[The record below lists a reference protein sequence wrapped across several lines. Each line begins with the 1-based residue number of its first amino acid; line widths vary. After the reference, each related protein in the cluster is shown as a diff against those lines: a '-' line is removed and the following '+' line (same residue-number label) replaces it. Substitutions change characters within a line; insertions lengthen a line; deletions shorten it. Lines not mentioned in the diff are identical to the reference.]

1 MKTSKKLLSFI
12 LSVFL
17 LLSSAA
23 VGGVVAFAEDG
34 TPVVYSVTFTADDF
48 SQTVEYEYGAES
60 IEEPAVP
67 SKDYYNGAW
76 EAYQLNSAENI
87 IVNAVYTAITYNA
100 VFVADGVTVEE
111 VPYTVETENI
121 TAPAVPE
128 KQGYTG
134 VWAEYT
140 LTPGGITVNALY
152 TAITYNA
159 VFVADGVT
167 VAEIP
172 YTVETEN
179 ITPPAVPEKQGYTG
193 VWEEYTLTPG
203 GITVNAV
210 YTQVTQPQLQP
221 AVEIKNFEKQSE
233 TGYKENKTFEASA
246 SDLPDGAEIH
256 WFINGK
262 DVGKGQS
269 FTVEAPEEDYTV
281 QAKVI
286 DGEGN
291 VIAESD
297 TASVKVKNGFFDRLK
312 AFFASIIEKIFGSA
326 FSEFFGTVC

>member
-140 LTPGGITVNALY
+140 LTPGGITVNA
-152 TAITYNA
+152 
-159 VFVADGVT
+159 
-167 VAEIP
+167 
-172 YTVETEN
+172 
-179 ITPPAVPEKQGYTG
+179 
-193 VWEEYTLTPG
+193 
-203 GITVNAV
+203 V
-210 YTQVTQPQLQP
+210 YTQIPQPQLQP

-233 TGYKENKTFEASA
+233 TGYKENKTFEANA

-326 FSEFFGTVC
+326 FSELFGTVC

>member
-23 VGGVVAFAEDG
+23 VGGVVVFAEDG
-34 TPVVYSVTFTADDF
+34 TPVVYSVTFTAEDF

-134 VWAEYT
+134 VW
-140 LTPGGITVNALY
+140 
-152 TAITYNA
+152 
-159 VFVADGVT
+159 
-167 VAEIP
+167 
-172 YTVETEN
+172 
-179 ITPPAVPEKQGYTG
+179 
-193 VWEEYTLTPG
+193 EEYTLTPG

-210 YTQVTQPQLQP
+210 YTQIPQPQLQP

-233 TGYKENKTFEASA
+233 TGYKENKTFVANA

-326 FSEFFGTVC
+326 FSELFGTVC

>member
-140 LTPGGITVNALY
+140 LTPGGITVNA
-152 TAITYNA
+152 
-159 VFVADGVT
+159 
-167 VAEIP
+167 
-172 YTVETEN
+172 
-179 ITPPAVPEKQGYTG
+179 
-193 VWEEYTLTPG
+193 
-203 GITVNAV
+203 V

-256 WFINGK
+256 WFVNGK

-326 FSEFFGTVC
+326 FSEFFGSVC

>member
-34 TPVVYSVTFTADDF
+34 TPVVYSVTFTAEDF

-134 VWAEYT
+134 VW
-140 LTPGGITVNALY
+140 
-152 TAITYNA
+152 
-159 VFVADGVT
+159 
-167 VAEIP
+167 
-172 YTVETEN
+172 
-179 ITPPAVPEKQGYTG
+179 
-193 VWEEYTLTPG
+193 EEYTLTPG

-210 YTQVTQPQLQP
+210 YTQIPQPQLQP

-233 TGYKENKTFEASA
+233 TGYKENKTFVANA

-256 WFINGK
+256 WFVNGK

-281 QAKVI
+281 QAKAV

-326 FSEFFGTVC
+326 FSELFGTVC

>member
-1 MKTSKKLLSFI
+1 MKTSKKLQSFI

-23 VGGVVAFAEDG
+23 VGGVVAFAEDV

-140 LTPGGITVNALY
+140 LTPGGITVNA
-152 TAITYNA
+152 
-159 VFVADGVT
+159 
-167 VAEIP
+167 
-172 YTVETEN
+172 
-179 ITPPAVPEKQGYTG
+179 
-193 VWEEYTLTPG
+193 
-203 GITVNAV
+203 V

-256 WFINGK
+256 WFVNGK

-326 FSEFFGTVC
+326 FSEFFGSVC

>member
-12 LSVFL
+12 LSIFL

-34 TPVVYSVTFTADDF
+34 TPVVYSVTFTAEDF

-134 VWAEYT
+134 VW
-140 LTPGGITVNALY
+140 
-152 TAITYNA
+152 
-159 VFVADGVT
+159 
-167 VAEIP
+167 
-172 YTVETEN
+172 
-179 ITPPAVPEKQGYTG
+179 
-193 VWEEYTLTPG
+193 EEYTLTPG

-210 YTQVTQPQLQP
+210 YTQIPQPQLQP

-233 TGYKENKTFEASA
+233 TGYKENKTFVANA

-256 WFINGK
+256 WFVNGK

-281 QAKVI
+281 QAKVV

-326 FSEFFGTVC
+326 FSELFGTVC

>member
-1 MKTSKKLLSFI
+1 M
-12 LSVFL
+12 
-17 LLSSAA
+17 
-23 VGGVVAFAEDG
+23 
-34 TPVVYSVTFTADDF
+34 
-48 SQTVEYEYGAES
+48 
-60 IEEPAVP
+60 
-67 SKDYYNGAW
+67 
-76 EAYQLNSAENI
+76 
-87 IVNAVYTAITYNA
+87 
-100 VFVADGVTVEE
+100 
-111 VPYTVETENI
+111 
-121 TAPAVPE
+121 PE

-134 VWAEYT
+134 VWA
-140 LTPGGITVNALY
+140 
-152 TAITYNA
+152 
-159 VFVADGVT
+159 
-167 VAEIP
+167 
-172 YTVETEN
+172 
-179 ITPPAVPEKQGYTG
+179 
-193 VWEEYTLTPG
+193 EYTLTPG

-256 WFINGK
+256 WFVNGK

-326 FSEFFGTVC
+326 FSEFFGSVC